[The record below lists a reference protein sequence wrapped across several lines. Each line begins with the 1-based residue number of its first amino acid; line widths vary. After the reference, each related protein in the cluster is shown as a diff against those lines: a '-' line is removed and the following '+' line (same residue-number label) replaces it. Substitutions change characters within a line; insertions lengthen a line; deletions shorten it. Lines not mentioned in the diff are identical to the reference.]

1 MPMLSSRAQVN
12 GGSQSFNAV
21 SVMRNLVRGTVTE
34 AASCVR
40 LKYAC
45 HGSQTLLRM
54 QGRWMRMFTIPNQSS
69 VPKAWTEFDD
79 DSRMKVRLRMTA
91 RCCHGADTLN
101 RTSSCPLLCIATFLH
116 AQAWCTLTDALHW
129 STPRTALVMCQHRQL
144 VTTGR
149 LRQPR

>member
-1 MPMLSSRAQVN
+1 MPMLSSRVQVN
-12 GGSQSFNAV
+12 GGSQSFNAG

-34 AASCVR
+34 AALCVR

-45 HGSQTLLRM
+45 HGSQTVLCT

-91 RCCHGADTLN
+91 RYCHGADTLYW
-101 RTSSCPLLCIATFLH
+101 TISCPLLCIATFLH
-116 AQAWCTLTDALHW
+116 ARAWCTPTDAPHR
-129 STPRTALVMCQHRQL
+129 SKPRTALVTCQHRQL
-144 VTTGR
+144 ITTGR